1 MSPLLMKVSKAKSI
15 SFDEEGSIDSTVNI
29 RFVKRKP
36 RFIWIGTFGNYE

>member
-1 MSPLLMKVSKAKSI
+1 MSPLLMKVSKAKF